1 MKRPIPTL
9 ATLTALVVAAAAP
22 ARAQQAPSDAALSEI
37 ATALTR
43 IAAAM
48 EKQLEGGRLELLM
61 QRVDASQRRADRID
75 EQLRREQN
83 YRDGQLQESTRL
95 EQLISALEDPAR
107 AEAMGYDPSS
117 VDVQIENLHFELEMT
132 RRKIQELE
140 RKIAGLQS
148 QKDRHGRDVEDWQAF
163 IDRELAGMQ

>member
-1 MKRPIPTL
+1 MKRPISTL
-9 ATLTALVVAAAAP
+9 AALTALIVAAVAP
-22 ARAQQAPSDAALSEI
+22 ARAQQTPSDAALAEI

-48 EKQLEGGRLELLM
+48 ERQLEGGRLELLM

-83 YRDGQLQESTRL
+83 YRDGQIQETTRL
-95 EQLISALEDPAR
+95 EQLLAALEDPVK
-107 AEAMGYDPSS
+107 AEAMGYDASS

-140 RKIAGLQS
+140 RKIARLQS
-148 QKDRHGRDVEDWQAF
+148 EKDRHGRDVEDWQAF